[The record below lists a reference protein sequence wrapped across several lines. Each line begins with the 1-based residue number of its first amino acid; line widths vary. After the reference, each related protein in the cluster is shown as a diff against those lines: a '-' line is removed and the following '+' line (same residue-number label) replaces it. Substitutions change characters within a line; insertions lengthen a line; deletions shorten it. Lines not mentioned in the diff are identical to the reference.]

1 MQSTLLNFITAL
13 RNHDLR
19 ISTAES
25 LDAMRV
31 LALVGYSDRQ
41 QLKSALATTLAKT
54 RDEKPVFDHC
64 FELFYGGQ
72 RLQLNS
78 SAANNDRTCNCRMPR

>member
-1 MQSTLLNFITAL
+1 MQSTLVNFITAL
-13 RNHDLR
+13 RNHDVR

-31 LALVGYSDRQ
+31 LALIGYSDRQ
-41 QLKSALATTLAKT
+41 QLKNALAATLAKT
-54 RDEKPVFDHC
+54 VEEKPIFDHC

-72 RLQLNS
+72 RLHLDASRENHEGS
-78 SAANNDRTCNCRMPR
+78 GAEL